1 MKNILII
8 SSEYPPGPGGVAKH
22 AADLALALTKKGYSI
37 DVLSPQD
44 YTDPISAERYRQ
56 FLPAD
61 LNVFVL
67 PRIGWNTHINRV
79 ILILKQLKNKKYDR
93 IILTGIFPLWMGII
107 IRLVKG
113 KKQPI
118 DMFVHGS
125 EIKLENQFKRSL
137 TNLSLKQADYIWA
150 VSSYSKYLLPPALQK
165 QSNIQILPNGIHPLE
180 WEGFNSGMPYIG
192 WKGNPKLLTVG
203 NLTNRKG
210 QHRVVKALLDIIKV
224 CPDAHYHMVGLPT
237 NEKEIMDLARQL
249 GVANHITI
257 HGRLPGRLELASAYK
272 TADVFIMLSEN
283 QADGDVEGFGIAILE
298 ANYFGLPA
306 IGAKGCGIAD
316 AIIVG
321 KTGELVDGNNSAEI
335 VDAIKKIIQK
345 KDSYSKYLPEWI
357 QSHDWNNL
365 VEKFID
371 KK

>member
-1 MKNILII
+1 MKILLC
-8 SSEYPPGPGGVAKH
+8 SSEFPPGPGGIGRH
-22 AADLALALTKKGYSI
+22 AADLSIALSNKGHKI
-37 DVLSPQD
+37 DVVSPFD
-44 YTDPISAERYRQ
+44 YTDFKSLEIFKKS
-56 FLPAD
+56 LPGEI
-61 LNVFVL
+61 VL
-67 PRIGWNTHINRV
+67 IPFPRIGWATYLYRIF
-79 ILILKQLKNKKYDR
+79 LLLKQLYKTKYTR
-93 IILTGIFPLWMGII
+93 IILTGTFPIWMGKLIK
-107 IRLVKG
+107 LVNG
-113 KKQPI
+113 KNQHL
-118 DMFVHGS
+118 DMFIHGS
-125 EIKLENQFKRSL
+125 EINPSNLFKRWF
-137 TNLSLKQADYIWA
+137 THFNLKQADYIWS

-224 CPDAHYHMVGLPT
+224 YPDAHYHMAGLPT

-321 KTGELVDGNNSAEI
+321 KTGELVDGNNPVEI